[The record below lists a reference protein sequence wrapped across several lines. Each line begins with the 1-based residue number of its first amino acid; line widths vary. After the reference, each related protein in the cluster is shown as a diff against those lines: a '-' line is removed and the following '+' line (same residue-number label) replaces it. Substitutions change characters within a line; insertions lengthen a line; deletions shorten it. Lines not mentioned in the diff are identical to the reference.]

1 MRSRSEDV
9 YKSHAARQQL
19 KNDERVVRRSRA
31 VYGLTVLL
39 EQQAKIERASCHV
52 GQRVE

>member
-1 MRSRSEDV
+1 MRSRSKDV

-19 KNDERVVRRSRA
+19 KSDESQGDQEF
-31 VYGLTVLL
+31 VYGHTDLL